1 MSLINPEFSHI
12 KYGRRKIK
20 ITYKNLEDCY
30 GLYDPNK
37 QILYLDQNMK
47 GERLFNT
54 IIHELFHVI
63 CFNENIDVNQRG
75 EEPIAKAVGDGYTK
89 IFKQNPKLWDIL
101 ASCLYG

>member
-47 GERLFNT
+47 GERLLNT